1 MLEIIVSA
9 RKATVQF
16 GSILLLTKSVVSVDN
31 IVKLSTTLLN
41 DIVAP
46 WYLMRKFL
54 NELAMLNKIRFMNN
68 TTLLFMSRMTTDTHS
83 IIYFTS
89 LQFEFKADGS

>member
-1 MLEIIVSA
+1 
-9 RKATVQF
+9 
-16 GSILLLTKSVVSVDN
+16 
-31 IVKLSTTLLN
+31 
-41 DIVAP
+41 
-46 WYLMRKFL
+46 MREFR
-54 NELAMLNKIRFMNN
+54 NELAMLNKIRFMKN

>member
-16 GSILLLTKSVVSVDN
+16 GSIPLLTKSVVSVDN

-54 NELAMLNKIRFMNN
+54 NELAMLNKIRFMKN